1 MQELEKLLN
10 SLIQRGWKPWGIKR
24 FVEVLVS
31 WTTVTFFTEKSV
43 ASHTSLRSIVSL
55 ESGLW
60 QFCIEQK
67 LCRDVEQSRA
77 IHSAQSFA
85 TGPSYSSIRDHQ
97 YRLLE
102 SALIPEKELAKFLL
116 DNIRINESL
125 WTAD

>member
-1 MQELEKLLN
+1 MQELENLFN
-10 SLIQRGWKPWGIKR
+10 SLIKRGWKPWGIKR

-102 SALIPEKELAKFLL
+102 SALIPEEELAKFLI
-116 DNIRINESL
+116 DNIIITWSSK
-125 WTAD
+125 